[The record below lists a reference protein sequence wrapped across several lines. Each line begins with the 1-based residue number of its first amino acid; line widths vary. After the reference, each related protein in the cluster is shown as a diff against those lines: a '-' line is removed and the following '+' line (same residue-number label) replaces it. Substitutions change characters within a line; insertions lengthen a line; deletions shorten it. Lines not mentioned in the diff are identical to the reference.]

1 MKDPAPPA
9 GFLRFRARHD
19 TADSVRMPAD
29 SPGPLANEEHAEY
42 LEWIGGD
49 FDPEDFDLNAINR
62 VLGDYR
68 SLYMTP

>member
-1 MKDPAPPA
+1 
-9 GFLRFRARHD
+9 
-19 TADSVRMPAD
+19 MPAD